1 MTESSRRSLVKTIT
15 WRLSGSAATFTIA
28 WLISGDLSV
37 AGPIAV
43 VQQVFNTALYYVH
56 ERIWNE
62 IHWGRN
68 QL

>member
-1 MTESSRRSLVKTIT
+1 MTESSRRSIAKTIT

-43 VQQVFNTALYYVH
+43 IQLICNTLLYYVH
-56 ERIWNE
+56 ERVWNE
-62 IHWGRN
+62 IDWGRK
-68 QL
+68 

>member
-1 MTESSRRSLVKTIT
+1 MTELSRRSIAKTIT

-43 VQQVFNTALYYVH
+43 IQLVVNTALYYVH
-56 ERIWNE
+56 ERVWNE
-62 IHWGRN
+62 IRWGR
-68 QL
+68 Q

>member
-1 MTESSRRSLVKTIT
+1 MTESSRRSIVKTIT

-43 VQQVFNTALYYVH
+43 IQLIFNTVLYYVH

-62 IHWGRN
+62 IHWGR
-68 QL
+68 Q

>member
-43 VQQVFNTALYYVH
+43 IQLILNTLLYYVH
-56 ERIWNE
+56 ERIWNT
-62 IHWGRN
+62 IDWGRH
-68 QL
+68 

>member
-1 MTESSRRSLVKTIT
+1 MTELSRRSIAKTIT

-43 VQQVFNTALYYVH
+43 IQLIFNTALYYVH
-56 ERIWNE
+56 ERVWNT
-62 IHWGRN
+62 ITWGRN
-68 QL
+68 Q